1 MGFEKARNYL
11 KNNQLVA
18 LPFDKGVGFCV
29 MKKHTYYEKL
39 TKLTESKQFERYDKM
54 DDSVVHKFEKKN
66 LSKKLLAMNRRNEI
80 TDGLYARLRST
91 VSQSARLYGLAK
103 VQKKDTPLRTVLSL
117 PGSFY
122 EKLNKTLAKF
132 LIKSRVQISRPTL
145 KQPGL

>member
-54 DDSVVHKFEKKN
+54 DDSVVHKFEKK
-66 LSKKLLAMNRRNEI
+66 
-80 TDGLYARLRST
+80 T
-91 VSQSARLYGLAK
+91 
-103 VQKKDTPLRTVLSL
+103 
-117 PGSFY
+117 
-122 EKLNKTLAKF
+122 
-132 LIKSRVQISRPTL
+132 
-145 KQPGL
+145 